1 MSDMASKGFMGMHK
15 QVYTAHKARVDS
27 MICDAL
33 AATDSPSEKLAI
45 IQAHKDALA
54 AFEVPTKAQV
64 VPDSAQGEPFIT
76 EMLANDDDDE
86 PALEPIQT
94 ASGIEIISRA
104 PRKRKKV
111 PSE

>member
-54 AFEVPTKAQV
+54 AFEVPSEIAA
-64 VPDSAQGEPFIT
+64 PP
-76 EMLANDDDDE
+76 ANDVVE
-86 PALEPIQT
+86 PEPET
-94 ASGIEIISRA
+94 SGVEIA
-104 PRKRKKV
+104 PARKRKKV